1 MVTKLQE
8 EQWDEALTT
17 YVGDHLNLEALKAAI
32 SEAEEAENM
41 MGFVENNKASEF
53 TTDQLQLFYKVVMEF
68 SHLNPIHKEI

>member
-1 MVTKLQE
+1 MRTKLQE

-41 MGFVENNKASEF
+41 MGFVGCVWWGCEF
-53 TTDQLQLFYKVVMEF
+53 
-68 SHLNPIHKEI
+68 